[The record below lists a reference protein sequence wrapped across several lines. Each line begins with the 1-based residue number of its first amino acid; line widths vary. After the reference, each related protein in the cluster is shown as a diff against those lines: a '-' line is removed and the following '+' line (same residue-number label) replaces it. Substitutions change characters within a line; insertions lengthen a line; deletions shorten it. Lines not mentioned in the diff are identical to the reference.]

1 MTSIPQ
7 EPVAD
12 PCTVDEIVAGL
23 KRAKNATEWSHL
35 GARYILGS
43 DSSLALAFRTLRE
56 LRLRTTQEDVSSED
70 VATRTERQ
78 PRILHQLKS
87 LLAGVDLATALS
99 GWLKPLADEDLP
111 VATSQATRTWE
122 LMRMFV
128 DVLTNPWSDGG
139 GMLTASVSDRDT
151 VDQQIRPDLRREW
164 LDQSGLDRAEWWAL
178 YDELV
183 AQQPPTLDKDEA
195 YQAELPVLFVRDEFS
210 QAKGMIQVGRV
221 GLLSISR
228 KSEGPILYP
237 ELGAM
242 GLTTLSVGEDDGFLD
257 SIQRVWD
264 ISKLA
269 STDSHRYSWR
279 IVRHPQAKPD
289 SLALPRFHNR
299 SCEAAFLCTL
309 WAASGGI
316 PGDDEDKRMGV
327 DSLDIRSTV
336 TAKLG
341 RLPVSG
347 KLRDIPLEGV
357 HGLPEK
363 AQAAADAGIDTIIV
377 ANGHDPEELK
387 RIPKE
392 LLERIAII
400 PLKTMG
406 EVFDQLVSMSRYT
419 RRFREACSVYFRSQ
433 FQPVDDDGNPVGGE
447 QGADGGGQRAG

>member
-1 MTSIPQ
+1 M
-7 EPVAD
+7 
-12 PCTVDEIVAGL
+12 
-23 KRAKNATEWSHL
+23 
-35 GARYILGS
+35 
-43 DSSLALAFRTLRE
+43 
-56 LRLRTTQEDVSSED
+56 
-70 VATRTERQ
+70 
-78 PRILHQLKS
+78 
-87 LLAGVDLATALS
+87 
-99 GWLKPLADEDLP
+99 
-111 VATSQATRTWE
+111 
-122 LMRMFV
+122 
-128 DVLTNPWSDGG
+128 
-139 GMLTASVSDRDT
+139 
-151 VDQQIRPDLRREW
+151 
-164 LDQSGLDRAEWWAL
+164 DRAEWWAL

-242 GLTTLSVGEDDGFLD
+242 GLTTLSVGEDDGFLN

-279 IVRHPQAKPD
+279 IVRHPRAKRD
-289 SLALPRFHNR
+289 SLAFPRFHNR

-363 AQAAADAGIDTIIV
+363 TQAADDAGIDTIIV
-377 ANGHDPEELK
+377 ANGHDPEELQ